1 MKKLLFILA
10 VFCTILSTF
19 SQRDQE
25 LFRINDTPVLVSE
38 FKQVYE
44 KNLSLVE
51 DEKGNDLDDYLELF
65 INYKLKVKEAYSLQL
80 DTVKGYQEELEMY
93 KNQLIIPYLY
103 DKETLDELVMEAYNR
118 TKTEIKASHILVKYP
133 SDGIAVDTSFLKS
146 KIDRYRSRIL
156 QGEDFAKVA
165 REVSEDPS
173 AKVNGG
179 DLGYFS
185 AFQMIYPFENVAY
198 KTKIGEISEPFQTK
212 FGLHIIKVTGSRLS
226 KGKFEVAHIL
236 VTNSAKGK
244 SKIEEIYQLLES
256 GASFEKL
263 ANEHSDDLGSA
274 SNGGKLPRF
283 GTGEMVEKFENEVLK
298 LEKIGDYSK
307 PFRTKYGWHI
317 VKLLKNYP
325 IASFEEMKEE
335 LTTRIKNSSRAKA
348 LSVGSIEKI
357 KKNYKIKEYP
367 QAFNIFKEATEVEK
381 NGKLD
386 KRVLSINGKEWLQK
400 DLVMFAASK
409 NQQVDQKLFKEFVN
423 NKVINY
429 FKEDLANKNSE
440 YKNILQEYKE
450 GLLLFDLME
459 TKIWN
464 KASTDEV
471 GLNQFYSTHK
481 NKYGKELDEIRGQVM
496 SDYQDELEK
505 EWIKDLR
512 EKNTIK
518 VKEKVLRKLKKTYNQ

>member
-198 KTKIGEISEPFQTK
+198 NTRAGEISEPFQTK

-226 KGKFEVAHIL
+226 KGEFEVAHVL
-236 VTNSAKGK
+236 VVNSAKGK
-244 SKIEEIYQLLES
+244 SKIEDIYQLLKS

-263 ANEHSDDLGSA
+263 AKEYSDDIGSA
-274 SNGGKLPRF
+274 NNGGKLPRL
-283 GTGEMVEKFENEVLK
+283 GTGKMVDSFENEVLK

-307 PFRTKYGWHI
+307 PFKTKYGWHI

-325 IASFEEMKEE
+325 VTSFEEMKEE
-335 LTTRIKNSSRAKA
+335 LTTRIKNSSRVKA
-348 LSVGSIEKI
+348 LRNGGLEKV

-367 QAFNIFKEATEVEK
+367 EAIKIFKGSIK
-381 NGKLD
+381 NKKLED
-386 KRVLSINGKEWLQK
+386 TVLSINEKEWLQK
-400 DLVMFAASK
+400 DLFMFATSK

-423 NKVINY
+423 TKVINY
-429 FKEDLANKNSE
+429 FKEDLGNKDSE

-459 TKIWN
+459 NKIWN
-464 KASTDEV
+464 KASMDEV
-471 GLNQFYSTHK
+471 GLNKFYLSHK
-481 NKYGKELDEIRGQVM
+481 NKYGKELDEIRGQVI

-512 EKNTIK
+512 KKNTIK